1 MAAWKLTVRN
11 GSDVSRLKFDNL
23 DEALEETRKL
33 IESISA
39 EAPLGQVNAIREYEP
54 ERLVKARLEI
64 TGKGLISPPT
74 AGVDI
79 RGDNSLLG
87 FSGGVSRR
95 PLDGDTA
102 KQIVTSMRE
111 ALAS

>member
-1 MAAWKLTVRN
+1 
-11 GSDVSRLKFDNL
+11 
-23 DEALEETRKL
+23 
-33 IESISA
+33 
-39 EAPLGQVNAIREYEP
+39 
-54 ERLVKARLEI
+54 LVKARLEI